1 MPTDATDC
9 NKVAF
14 CFGAEA
20 DIRELSTLSTSVPTG
35 SPSRGGIVAGYIF
48 DINQPSLPTPLKK
61 NKYCSVFVSA
71 SVFMALST
79 VFYSINSS
87 QKLSAFLLCSS
98 GLISAL
104 LVLSTTYFFMKVSLS
119 PDILLCG

>member
-48 DINQPSLPTPLKK
+48 DINQPSLPTPFNLFL
-61 NKYCSVFVSA
+61 CLF
-71 SVFMALST
+71 LSLWP
-79 VFYSINSS
+79 FR
-87 QKLSAFLLCSS
+87 L
-98 GLISAL
+98 
-104 LVLSTTYFFMKVSLS
+104 YFI
-119 PDILLCG
+119 P